1 MIKRVRNLNQICASG
16 LCVGCGICESLAGP
30 GRVKMTMVEPGYLR
44 PHTLNTIPPEIMQTI
59 LDVCPGVSIDGACVE
74 DTELNDPVMGP
85 GVSAWRGH
93 ASVDEVQFKAAAGGA
108 LTALGMYL
116 VDSGEVCFV
125 LHVTAARNA
134 PMLSERKLSFDAG
147 SVLEGAASRYG
158 PVSPLVD
165 VTQLL
170 ERDEPFA
177 FIGKPCDVAAIR
189 NLARHDHRVAN
200 LVKYTLT
207 LSCAGIPALGF
218 SNQFLE
224 RHSMSTSELSEFRY
238 RGHGWPGPTYAR
250 TTDGREAQESYL
262 QMWYPYAEK
271 WKTQFRCKI
280 CPDATGELADI
291 TSVDDWPTGFPEKDE
306 PVGRSLVIARTQAAD
321 RLIRKAI
328 DAGYLDME
336 PAAEKMQGLHQTQPH
351 QVNKKR
357 GILARLI
364 AMWLS
369 GLPIPR
375 FRNMRLL
382 AAALTIHPVFHLRN
396 FWGLRFRI
404 RHHQHREN
412 IPH

>member
-1 MIKRVRNLNQICASG
+1 MR
-16 LCVGCGICESLAGP
+16 
-30 GRVKMTMVEPGYLR
+30 
-44 PHTLNTIPPEIMQTI
+44 TI

-74 DTELNDPVMGP
+74 DTQLSDPVMGP
-85 GVSAWRGH
+85 GVSVWRGH
-93 ASVDEVQFKAAAGGA
+93 ASVDEVQYRAAAGGA

-116 VDSGEVCFV
+116 LDSGEVSFV
-125 LHVTAARNA
+125 LHVTAAKEA
-134 PMLSERKLSFDAG
+134 PILSVRKLSFDAG
-147 SVLEGAASRYG
+147 AVLEGAASRYG

-165 VTQLL
+165 VSQLL
-170 ERDEPFA
+170 DRNQPFA

-189 NLARHDHRVAN
+189 NLARHDHRVTS

-207 LSCAGIPALGF
+207 LSCAGVPALGF

-224 RHSMSTSELSEFRY
+224 RHSMSASKLSEFRY
-238 RGHGWPGPTYAR
+238 RGHGWPGATYAR
-250 TTDGREAQESYL
+250 TIDGREAEESYL
-262 QMWYPYAEK
+262 QMWYPYNEK

-306 PVGRSLVIARTQAAD
+306 PVGRSLVVARTQAAAT
-321 RLIRKAI
+321 LMRKAI
-328 DAGYLDME
+328 EAGYLEMT
-336 PAAEKMQGLHQTQPH
+336 PAAERMQGLSQTQPH

-375 FRNMRLL
+375 FRNMRILT
-382 AAALTIHPVFHLRN
+382 AALTTHPLFHLRN
-396 FWGLRFRI
+396 FRGLRSRV